1 MQRTQLASLIAGL
14 CLAIDAQA
22 MSLLEAFNAALAY
35 DSQLAS
41 ARGARD
47 AAREKS
53 TQGFA
58 GLLPSIT
65 ATGNV
70 NRINAHV
77 MTTGIDRT
85 VDYTQQIYQQIG
97 RAHV

>member
-1 MQRTQLASLIAGL
+1 MQRTQLASLIAGI

-22 MSLLEAFNAALAY
+22 MTLLEAFNAAQAY

-58 GLLPSIT
+58 GLLPTVSAT
-65 ATGNV
+65 ANM

-77 MTTGIDRT
+77 TSTGVDRT
-85 VDYTQQIYQQIG
+85 IDYTQEVY
-97 RAHV
+97 

>member
-1 MQRTQLASLIAGL
+1 MQRTQLASLIAGI

-22 MSLLEAFNAALAY
+22 MTLLEAFNAAQAY

-47 AAREKS
+47 AAHEKS

-58 GLLPSIT
+58 GLLPTVSATASI
-65 ATGNV
+65 
-70 NRINAHV
+70 NRINADITIANQDPLH
-77 MTTGIDRT
+77 R
-85 VDYTQQIYQQIG
+85 DYTQ
-97 RAHV
+97 